1 MKGLKKMKRETKDNI
16 MKKLKSLSNPQA
28 VAGMARYGIIAEKAY
43 GISIPDLR
51 KIAKS
56 IGIEHELAQ
65 QLWSTGIHEA
75 RILASMIDD
84 PEIVTEKQMEEWVK
98 YFDNWE
104 ICDQCCMN
112 LFWRTH
118 FANQK
123 AVEWC
128 GREEEYVKR
137 GGFAMIACLAWK
149 NKKAEDALYE
159 NFLPIIQREADDNR
173 KYVKKSANWA
183 LRNIGK
189 RNQYLNR
196 KAIETAKEIQ
206 KIDSK
211 SAKWIASDA
220 IRELTSEKIQK
231 RLRK

>member
-1 MKGLKKMKRETKDNI
+1 
-16 MKKLKSLSNPQA
+16 
-28 VAGMARYGIIAEKAY
+28 
-43 GISIPDLR
+43 
-51 KIAKS
+51 
-56 IGIEHELAQ
+56 
-65 QLWSTGIHEA
+65 
-75 RILASMIDD
+75 
-84 PEIVTEKQMEEWVK
+84 WVK

-137 GGFAMIACLAWK
+137 GGFALIACLARK

-159 NFLPIIQREADDNR
+159 NFLPIIKREADDNR

-196 KAIETAKEIQ
+196 KAIETAREIQ

-220 IRELTSEKIQK
+220 IRELIGEKIQK
-231 RLRK
+231 RLKGKEIK

>member
-1 MKGLKKMKRETKDNI
+1 MKRETKDNI
-16 MKKLKSLSNPQA
+16 IKKLKSLSSPQA

-51 KIAKS
+51 KTAKS
-56 IGIEHELAQ
+56 IGIDHELAQ

-137 GGFAMIACLAWK
+137 GGFALIACLARK

-159 NFLPIIQREADDNR
+159 NFLPIIKREADDNR

-196 KAIETAKEIQ
+196 KAIETAREIQ

-220 IRELTSEKIQK
+220 IRELTGEKIQK
-231 RLRK
+231 RLKGKEIK

>member
-1 MKGLKKMKRETKDNI
+1 MKRETKDNI
-16 MKKLKSLSNPQA
+16 IKKLKSLSSPEA
-28 VAGMARYGIIAEKAY
+28 AEGMARYGIIAEKAY

-56 IGIEHELAQ
+56 TGIDHELAQ

-137 GGFAMIACLAWK
+137 GGFALIACLARK

-159 NFLPIIQREADDNR
+159 NFLPIIKREADDNR

-196 KAIETAKEIQ
+196 KAIETAREIQ

-220 IRELTSEKIQK
+220 IRELTGEKIQK
-231 RLRK
+231 RLKGKEIK